1 MKKYEVVF
9 AIPARIEVE
18 CENEQDAQEFVANVG
33 TEQLLR
39 WSFCGSQTDCTRYAQ
54 IIAVKEIDNKQS
66 S

>member
-1 MKKYEVVF
+1 MKKYQVEF
-9 AIPARIEVE
+9 TIPARIEVE
-18 CENEQDAQEFVANVG
+18 CDNEQDAQEFVANVG

-39 WSFCGSQTDCTRYAQ
+39 WSFCGSQNNCTRYVQ